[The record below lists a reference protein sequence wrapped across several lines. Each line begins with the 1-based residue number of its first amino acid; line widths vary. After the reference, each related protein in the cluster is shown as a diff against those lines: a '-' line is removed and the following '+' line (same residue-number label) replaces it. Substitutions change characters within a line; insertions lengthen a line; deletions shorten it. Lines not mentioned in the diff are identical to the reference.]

1 MVFFRYLE
9 LFLGQFYRCG
19 NISLWARIAP
29 SMKGIGIA
37 SFLIVTAVTLF
48 YTTIIGKSSDEVS
61 FVHQEQEEKENCRAI
76 RSICFFLSFY
86 INCQA
91 HALFYLIASFQ
102 RIMPWSI
109 CSHPWNTDACSE
121 RMKLSDA
128 KSENLTLNNTKVSAA
143 DQYYHIYMLGINH
156 SNGFTD
162 LGSIKIDVLLCLITV
177 FILMYICICRG
188 VKSTGK
194 TRYKQH

>member
-1 MVFFRYLE
+1 M
-9 LFLGQFYRCG
+9 
-19 NISLWARIAP
+19 
-29 SMKGIGIA
+29 
-37 SFLIVTAVTLF
+37 
-48 YTTIIGKSSDEVS
+48 S
-61 FVHQEQEEKENCRAI
+61 FVHQKDKKKEKIAKLFDPFV
-76 RSICFFLSFY
+76 FFLSFY

-121 RMKLSDA
+121 RMKLSDT
-128 KSENLTLNNTKVSAA
+128 KTENFTLNNTKVSAA

-194 TRYKQH
+194 IRYEQC